1 MTEAPAVRRR
11 SISRILKLEFALF
24 FVIVPVAGAIL
35 LPANTMFGLLFG
47 MTALAVLLLQITP
60 GFSWHELTRGW
71 GRIDWVRVA
80 GLAVLAAVAAWAV
93 LWTTYPEAMFF
104 LPRERPQ
111 LMLAIA
117 LLYPLLSAL
126 PQEIVFR
133 PLFFRRYGA
142 LFGHERVALM
152 INAGVFSLAHL
163 MYWSWIVAVM
173 TFVGGLAFA
182 EAYAHRGSFATAVV
196 QHAVAGIILFAMGM
210 GIYFYSGAVTRPF

>member
-1 MTEAPAVRRR
+1 MTEAPAVRGR
-11 SISRILKLEFALF
+11 SVSRFLKVEFALF

-35 LPANTMFGLLFG
+35 LPANAMFGLLFG
-47 MTALAVLLLQITP
+47 MTALAVVLLQITP

-71 GRIDWVRVA
+71 GRIDWARVA
-80 GLAVLAAVAAWAV
+80 GLAVVTAIAAWAV
-93 LWTTYPEAMFF
+93 LQATHPEAMFF

-142 LFGHERVALM
+142 LFGHELALV
-152 INAGVFSLAHL
+152 INATVFSLAHL

-182 EAYAHRGSFATAVV
+182 EAYARHGSFATAVV